1 MPNDEINNNGRS
13 EDNLTMSEMMAAA
26 FSELE
31 EGKQVKAKVLR
42 IGKEHVI
49 VDVGYKSDGLIPINE
64 FLLPDGSIS
73 VKPGDVVSAVV
84 DRFSDGSGTVILSK
98 LQADRLNYIDF
109 LEKAYRNREV
119 VEGRIVQEIK
129 GGFLV
134 DIGAEAFLPHSQYL
148 PEENT
153 GGAGAKLP
161 FKIIKFGRN
170 RGEIVVSH
178 KLAAQDKSRR
188 LRQDT
193 WASLTEGEVRK
204 GTVKS
209 ITSYGAFIDIGEV
222 TGLLH
227 ISDMSWGKVNHP
239 AELLALESEVEVK
252 VVRIDREKNRVS
264 FGLKQLQ
271 DDPWLTIEQKF
282 PIGSEIHG
290 KIVNIV
296 DYGAFIRLE
305 EGIEGLLHISDLS
318 WTRKVKNPSELV
330 AIGDSVRVKVLN
342 IDKNNRK
349 ILFGLKQLEMDPF
362 SGAEEKFT
370 PGLKVTGSV
379 TGSSATSVFLELEG
393 GVEGILNKKE
403 ISWIK
408 RINEVKAL
416 YRKGEKLEA
425 VVLNLDK
432 ANRKVHLGM
441 KQLLPDPW
449 LSEIPSKYAEGTVV
463 SCKVVRTVSFGV
475 FCELEDGLDAF
486 IHISELAAEPVDSA
500 EGAVKAGEEKRA
512 KVIKLDKE
520 GRKISLSIKQALF
533 EVDKHELKKYQNE
546 SGARSTFGDI
556 LKKPQ

>member
-393 GVEGILNKKE
+393 GVEGILNKEE